1 MTNTNNDVAGE
12 SGASA
17 GIDLPKIGLG
27 TYRLNGT
34 EGANSIAR
42 AIDAGYR
49 LVDSAFNYE
58 NEGAVGKAVRITSV
72 PREELVITSKL
83 PGRHH
88 EYHKATLAIEES
100 LLRMG
105 LDHIDLYL
113 IHWPLPKVDK
123 YVEAWQALLDAQA
136 RGLVRWV
143 GVSNFLPEHLERLE
157 QETGVLPAVNQVQMH
172 PYFPDTSLLDYDRS
186 RGITTEAWSPLGRGR
201 DLLGEP
207 VIVEVAN
214 AHNATPAQ
222 TVLAWH
228 IARGVVPIP
237 KSATPER
244 QISNLGALDIT
255 LTPDEVR
262 KITAL
267 GRANG
272 RVLDLDP
279 ATHEEF

>member
-1 MTNTNNDVAGE
+1 MTNTKNDVTRKTR
-12 SGASA
+12 SNA
-17 GIDLPKIGLG
+17 GINLPKIGLG

-34 EGANSIAR
+34 EGAKSIAR

-58 NEGAVGKAVRITSV
+58 NEGAVGQAVRMTSV
-72 PREELVITSKL
+72 PREDLIIASKL

-88 EYHKATLAIEES
+88 EHAKATLAIEES
-100 LLRMG
+100 LMRMG

-157 QETGVLPAVNQVQMH
+157 AETGVLPAVNQVQMH
-172 PYFPDTSLLDYDRS
+172 PYFPDTSTLDYDRS
-186 RGITTEAWSPLGRGR
+186 RGIVTEAWSPLGRGR
-201 DLLGEP
+201 ELLQEP
-207 VIVEVAN
+207 VILDVAKS
-214 AHNATPAQ
+214 HEATPAQ
-222 TVLAWH
+222 VVLAWH

-237 KSATPER
+237 KSATLER
-244 QISNLGALDIT
+244 QVSNLGALDIT
-255 LTPDEVR
+255 LTPDEVAS
-262 KITAL
+262 ITAL
-267 GRANG
+267 GSADG

-279 ATHEEF
+279 ATHEEL